1 MTVAVATSGERILL
15 TGATGYVGGR
25 LLHNLESRGYLVRC
39 MARNPEWLASRVGN
53 LTEVVQGDV
62 LDAESLKRALARI
75 TTAFYMVHALTVT
88 KGFEQE
94 EFGGAQRFA
103 NAARV
108 AGVRKIIYLGG
119 LGSGKDLSLHLKTR
133 HRVGEILRE
142 SGVQVI
148 EFRAG
153 MIIGSGSISFEILRA
168 LVGRLPV
175 MTTPSWTETLTQPIA
190 IEDVLSYLLDAIAMQ
205 SRDHEVF
212 EIGGPDRITYKN
224 LLREYAQLKGL
235 KRWIVP
241 VPVLSPRISSLWL
254 GLVTPVYAR
263 VGRKLIE
270 GLRNE
275 TTANTERAL
284 NVFSVQPM
292 STRQAMQRALMN
304 EEHEIAQTRWSDAYS
319 AGSKAKDNRNTRFGS
334 RIVDSRHIVVACR
347 PSQAFAPI
355 RRIGGNVG
363 WYYLNWMWKLRGWLD
378 LLAGGVGMRRGR
390 RDPEQLLPGDALDFW
405 RVEVIENDSLLRLK
419 AEMKLPGRAWLQFEV
434 KRIDDTHS
442 AIYSTAIYDPV
453 GLMGLAYWYLLYPVH
468 VLIFRGMLRKLA
480 EAVINPKR
488 QFRKMKVHVT

>member
-1 MTVAVATSGERILL
+1 MIKESNVMTEVAATVGERIMLS
-15 TGATGYVGGR
+15 GATGYVGGR

-39 MARNPEWLASRVGN
+39 MARNPEWLASRVAN
-53 LTEVVQGDV
+53 RTEVVQGDV
-62 LDAESLKRALARI
+62 RDAESLKRAMEGI
-75 TTAFYMVHALTVT
+75 TTTFYLVHALTT
-88 KGFEQE
+88 SKGFETE
-94 EFGGAQRFA
+94 EHEGARKFA
-103 NAARV
+103 QAARS
-108 AGVRKIIYLGG
+108 AGVRRIIYLGG
-119 LGSGKDLSLHLKTR
+119 LGSGPNLSPHLR
-133 HRVGEILRE
+133 SRQRVGDILRS

-175 MTTPSWTETLTQPIA
+175 MTTPSWTKTLTQSIA
-190 IEDVLSYLLDAIAMQ
+190 IEDVLMYLVGAIGFE
-205 SRDHEVF
+205 SHEHEVI
-212 EIGGPDRITYKN
+212 EIGGPDRITYEN

-275 TTANTERAL
+275 TIANTDRAHAAFTVRPMSIRQAMERAL
-284 NVFSVQPM
+284 
-292 STRQAMQRALMN
+292 TN
-304 EEHEIAQTRWSDAYS
+304 EEHEFAQTRWSDAYS
-319 AGSKAKDNRNTRFGS
+319 AGSKHKNITSVRYGS
-334 RIVDSRHIVVACR
+334 RIVDSRHIAVPCNQ
-347 PSQAFAPI
+347 SQAFAPI
-355 RRIGGNVG
+355 RRIGGITG

-405 RVEVIENDSLLRLK
+405 RVEAFEPDSLLRLS

-434 KRIDDTHS
+434 KPVSDNSS
-442 AIYSTAIYDPV
+442 AIYSTAIFDPA
-453 GLMGLAYWYLLYPVH
+453 GLMGLVYWYALYPAHILV
-468 VLIFRGMLRKLA
+468 FRGLLRKIA
-480 EAVINPKR
+480 ETATNSGSS
-488 QFRKMKVHVT
+488 

>member
-1 MTVAVATSGERILL
+1 MTETVAIGGERILL

-25 LLHNLESRGYLVRC
+25 LLHTLESRGYLVRC
-39 MARNPEWLASRVGN
+39 LARNPEWLASRVGN
-53 LTEVVQGDV
+53 RTEVVRGDV
-62 LDAESLKRALARI
+62 RDADSLQRAMTGI
-75 TTAFYMVHALTVT
+75 TTAFYLVHALTAA

-94 EFGGAQRFA
+94 EFEGAQRFA
-103 NAARV
+103 NAARD
-108 AGVRKIIYLGG
+108 AGVRRIIYLGG
-119 LGSGKDLSLHLKTR
+119 LGSGKDLSPHLKTR
-133 HRVGEILRE
+133 HRVGELLRE

-190 IEDVLSYLLDAIAMQ
+190 IEDVLSYLMDAVVLN
-205 SRDHEVF
+205 SNDNEVI

-224 LLREYAQLKGL
+224 LLREYAQLKGFR
-235 KRWIVP
+235 RWIVP
-241 VPVLSPRISSLWL
+241 VPVLSPRVSSLWL

-284 NVFSVQPM
+284 SLFSVRPM
-292 STRQAMQRALMN
+292 STRQAMQRALTN

-319 AGSKAKDNRNTRFGS
+319 AGSKDTRDTRFGS
-334 RIVDSRHIVVACR
+334 RIIDSRHIVVACR
-347 PSQAFAPI
+347 PSQAFVPI
-355 RRIGGNVG
+355 RSIGGNVG
-363 WYYLNWMWKLRGWLD
+363 WYYLNWLWKLRGWLD

-390 RDPEQLLPGDALDFW
+390 RDTEQLLPGDALDFW
-405 RVEVIENDSLLRLK
+405 RVEAIENDSLLRLK

-434 KRIDDTHS
+434 KLIDDTHS
-442 AIYSTAIYDPV
+442 AIYSTAIFDPV
-453 GLMGLAYWYLLYPVH
+453 GLMGLLYWYLLYPVH
-468 VLIFRGMLRKLA
+468 VMMFRGMLRKLA
-480 EAVINPKR
+480 EAAINPKK
-488 QFRKMKVHVT
+488 Q

>member
-1 MTVAVATSGERILL
+1 MTEVIATGGEQILL

-39 MARNPEWLASRVGN
+39 LARKPEWLASRVGN
-53 LTEVVQGDV
+53 CTEVVQGDV
-62 LDAESLKRALARI
+62 RDADSLQRAMTGI
-75 TTAFYMVHALTVT
+75 TTAFYLVHALTAS

-94 EFGGAQRFA
+94 EFEGAQRFA
-103 NAARV
+103 NAARD
-108 AGVRKIIYLGG
+108 AGVRRIIYLGG
-119 LGSGKDLSLHLKTR
+119 LGSGKDLSPHLKTR
-133 HRVGEILRE
+133 HRVGELLRE

-153 MIIGSGSISFEILRA
+153 MIIGSGSISFELLRA

-190 IEDVLSYLLDAIAMQ
+190 VEDVLMYLMEAIDLKSAE
-205 SRDHEVF
+205 DEVF

-224 LLREYAQLKGL
+224 LLREYAQLKEL

-275 TTANTERAL
+275 TIANTDSAHAAFSVRPMSIRQAMERAL
-284 NVFSVQPM
+284 I
-292 STRQAMQRALMN
+292 N
-304 EEHEIAQTRWSDAYS
+304 EEHAFAQTRWSDAYS
-319 AGSKAKDNRNTRFGS
+319 AGSKNTNLMSVHYGS
-334 RIVDSRHIVVACR
+334 RIVDSRHVVVPCNQ
-347 PSQAFAPI
+347 SQAFAPI
-355 RRIGGNVG
+355 RRIGGNSG
-363 WYYLNWMWKLRGWLD
+363 WYYLNWMWKFRGWVD

-405 RVEVIENDSLLRLK
+405 RVETIENDSLLRLK

-434 KRIDDTHS
+434 KSESELRS
-442 AIYSTAIYDPV
+442 VVYSTAIFDPA
-453 GLMGLAYWYLLYPVH
+453 GLMGLLYWYLLYPAH
-468 VLIFRGMLRKLA
+468 VLIFRGMLSQIA
-480 EAVINPKR
+480 EKAKYGML
-488 QFRKMKVHVT
+488 K

>member
-1 MTVAVATSGERILL
+1 MTEVVPAGGEHALL

-25 LLHNLESRGYLVRC
+25 LLLALESQGYRVRC
-39 MARNPEWLASRVGN
+39 VARNPKWLASRVSN
-53 LTEVVQGDV
+53 HTEVVQGDV
-62 LDAESLKRALARI
+62 LDAESLQRAMVGI
-75 TTAFYMVHALTVT
+75 TTAFYLVHALTAA
-88 KGFEQE
+88 KGFERE
-94 EFGGAQRFA
+94 EFEGAQRFA
-103 NAARV
+103 DAARD
-108 AGVRKIIYLGG
+108 ARVRRIIYLGG
-119 LGSGKDLSLHLKTR
+119 LGSGEDLSPHLKTR
-133 HRVGEILRE
+133 LRVGEILRN

-175 MTTPSWTETLTQPIA
+175 MTTPRWTETLTQPIA
-190 IEDVLSYLLDAIAMQ
+190 IEDVLSYLMDAIVLE
-205 SRDHEVF
+205 SSNHEVF

-284 NVFSVQPM
+284 SVFSVQPM

-334 RIVDSRHIVVACR
+334 RIVDSRHIVVACG
-347 PSQAFAPI
+347 PSQAFVPI
-355 RRIGGNVG
+355 RRIGGNIG
-363 WYYLNWMWKLRGWLD
+363 WYYLNWAWKIRGWVD

-405 RVEVIENDSLLRLK
+405 RVEAIENDSLLRLK
-419 AEMKLPGRAWLQFEV
+419 AEMKIPGRAWLQFEV
-434 KRIDDTHS
+434 KLIDDTRS

-453 GLMGLAYWYLLYPVH
+453 GLMGLTYWYLLYPVH
-468 VLIFRGMLRKLA
+468 VMIFRGMLRKLA
-480 EAVINPKR
+480 EAAINPKR
-488 QFRKMKVHVT
+488 